1 MDFLFWS
8 SLLTLFYIY
17 LGYPL
22 LIYLW
27 ARVRPLPVGTA
38 DHTPFITILISA
50 YNEEREIGK
59 TIENKLLLTYPVDR
73 YEIIVISDGSTDCTE
88 EIVRRYAGASG
99 DLVRLLVQSQRQGKT
114 AALNRAVAEARGEL
128 LVFSDANSLYAPDVL
143 IRLARN
149 FADPRVGYVTG
160 KMVYGVTGETGVGD
174 GCSAYMRYE
183 NFLRSCETR
192 AGSVVGVDG
201 GIDAMRVTLYRPMR
215 ADQLPDFVQPLMV
228 VEQGFRVVYEP
239 EALLR
244 EEALKSGRAEYRMR
258 VRVAL
263 RALWALK
270 DMRNLLW
277 PGRDPLFA
285 IQLFSHKVLRY
296 LAFVFMLLLLFAN
309 ATLWTTHGFYRLTMI
324 LQVLF
329 YVSAGIGYLQEQRGT
344 TSRWFYLPYYFVLIN
359 TGAAHAFLKFVA
371 GKKQILW
378 TPRTG

>member
-1 MDFLFWS
+1 MVFLFWF
-8 SLLTLFYIY
+8 SLLILFYIY

-27 ARVRPLPVGTA
+27 GRVRPALVRTA
-38 DHTPFITILISA
+38 DHTPFVTILISA

-59 TIENKLLLTYPVDR
+59 TIENKLQLAYPVDR
-73 YEIIVISDGSTDCTE
+73 YEIIVISDGSADRTE
-88 EIVRRYAGASG
+88 EIVRQHAEASG
-99 DLVRLLVQSQRQGKT
+99 GRVRLLIQSPRQGKT
-114 AALNRAVAEARGEL
+114 AALNRAVPDARGEL

-143 IRLARN
+143 ICLARN
-149 FADPRVGYVTG
+149 FGDPLVGYVTG
-160 KMVYGVTGETGVGD
+160 KMVYGVTGDTGVGD

-183 NFLRSCETR
+183 NFLRACETR

-201 GIDAMRVTLYRPMR
+201 GIDAMRKSLYRPMR

-244 EEALKSGRAEYRMR
+244 EDALKSGGAEYRMR

-270 DMRNLLW
+270 DMRKLLW

-296 LAFVFMLLLLFAN
+296 LAFVFMALLLAAN
-309 ATLWTTHGFYRLTMI
+309 AALWAKSDFYRLTML
-324 LQVLF
+324 LQIAF
-329 YVSAGIGYLQEQRGT
+329 YAAAGIGYFQEQRGAA
-344 TSRWFYLPYYFVLIN
+344 SRWFYLPYYFVLIN

-371 GKKQILW
+371 GKKQVLW